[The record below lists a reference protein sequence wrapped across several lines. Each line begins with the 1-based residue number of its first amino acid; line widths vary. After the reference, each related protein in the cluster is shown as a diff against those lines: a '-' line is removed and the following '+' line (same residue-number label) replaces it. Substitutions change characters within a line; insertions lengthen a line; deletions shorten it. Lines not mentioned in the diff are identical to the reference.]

1 MEQRALQYGVSYCRV
16 TSCCGNKTQ
25 CVIRLALTRGI
36 RKTEV
41 LICFGVNLMNKMDYI
56 NKLAKKTN
64 LPRTTALR
72 ITNAMLDIFQ
82 KELNEKE
89 RIQFI
94 GFGSFEVR
102 NAPERMARNP
112 RTKEHVLIPARYKVV
127 FRPSEKL
134 LNKLNGSNL
143 FIE

>member
-1 MEQRALQYGVSYCRV
+1 
-16 TSCCGNKTQ
+16 
-25 CVIRLALTRGI
+25 
-36 RKTEV
+36 
-41 LICFGVNLMNKMDYI
+41 MNKMDYI
-56 NKLAKKTN
+56 NQLAKKTN

-94 GFGSFEVR
+94 GFGSFEDR
-102 NAPERMARNP
+102 TAPERMARNP
-112 RTKEHVLIPARYKVV
+112 RTKEPVLIPARYKVV